1 MVASARNDQE
11 WSAALIR
18 KVTRLADQG
27 MSAAQIATALGL
39 TRGQVLGKMHRLGL
53 KTKTLPKRWLN
64 TALVEKMTE
73 LAGQRL
79 SVAQIGKAFGL
90 TCGQA
95 RYRLRQLGLKTNP
108 MTEWP
113 AGAAEEMIELIN
125 QGMSAAQI
133 AKALGLTRGQVLG
146 KMHRRGLKTK
156 NAANK
161 KGRLRKVAP
170 LEVAA

>member
-18 KVTRLADQG
+18 KVTRLAD
-27 MSAAQIATALGL
+27 
-39 TRGQVLGKMHRLGL
+39 
-53 KTKTLPKRWLN
+53 
-64 TALVEKMTE
+64 
-73 LAGQRL
+73 
-79 SVAQIGKAFGL
+79 
-90 TCGQA
+90 
-95 RYRLRQLGLKTNP
+95 
-108 MTEWP
+108 
-113 AGAAEEMIELIN
+113 